1 MNLDIIV
8 PTHNSSSALLSC
20 VTALLRNPSLQ
31 AINHQIIVS
40 DDGSAPAHI
49 QSLETNLPPQVF
61 LVRSESNTGA
71 AGARNRG
78 VNAGNG
84 DFILLID
91 DDCKLDP
98 RSNIDAMVK
107 MGLSGFEL
115 VFGGLLAPGSD
126 FFATYFNKVQI
137 RRTRQ
142 YENSIFCGGT
152 TALAMISRPM
162 FDHIG
167 GFDGEFRNYG
177 FEDRDFI
184 QRALDQGTKAGY
196 CPTFFAEHEMQPSI
210 KLIIDKMYRAGRHT
224 SAIFAHRHPA
234 AYADST
240 YAQIDPRLNHW
251 ATLLAK
257 AYGSRAYTR
266 SLSTLEWWVH
276 VRFAPRGALRALARF
291 LQAVAYAAG
300 CKDATS
306 DPSPSATLN
315 K

>member
-1 MNLDIIV
+1 MKLDIIV

-20 VTALLRNPSLQ
+20 VSSLLGNPSLQ

-49 QSLETNLPPQVF
+49 QSLETNLPPQAF
-61 LVRSESNTGA
+61 LVRSDSNTGA
-71 AGARNRG
+71 AGTRNRG

-115 VFGGLLAPGSD
+115 VFGALRAPGSD

-196 CPTFFAEHEMQPSI
+196 CPKVIAEHEMQPSI
-210 KLIIDKMYRAGRHT
+210 KLITDKMYRAGRHT

-234 AYADST
+234 AYSKST
-240 YAQIDPRLNHW
+240 YAQIDPRLNNW

-257 AYGSRAYTR
+257 AYGSRTYT
-266 SLSTLEWWVH
+266 SVLSILEWCVNL
-276 VRFAPRGALRALARF
+276 RLAPRGSLRLLTRCM
-291 LQAVAYAAG
+291 QAIAYAAG
-300 CKDATS
+300 CKEADS
-306 DPSPSATLN
+306 PLPSASVS